1 MLTISNSEIASW
13 VRCHR
18 NWLLTYYYGL
28 VPADEIPYGN
38 RQLGSRVHTCLE
50 GRYGY
55 GLDSLTVM
63 MLLYNIEISK
73 HPEFEIELKAERAM
87 AEAMLTGYEEWLA
100 ESGEDADLEVVATE
114 TDLQVPLPGVGGVM
128 LRARMDQVYRSL
140 SDGVLGFMDYK
151 TGSFERHESL
161 ALDPQMKFYSLM
173 QFLATQGEPVP
184 GMELRTDVPVIN
196 GGKLTTLRRVKR
208 TAAAKPPFYQRDD
221 FRFTIDQLSAHLLK
235 VQKVAGEIVQARD
248 QLNSVSAVA
257 GIDMTVF
264 NTVQRRDLYPTPILG
279 NCEWWCPFSAGPC
292 VMMDDGSDWVG
303 ALFQSGKYVQ
313 ADPYEYYRSDALR
326 TIREELARL

>member
-1 MLTISNSEIASW
+1 MLTISNSEIYAW
-13 VRCHR
+13 TRCRR

-28 VPADEIPYGN
+28 VPADEIPHGN

-63 MLLYNIEISK
+63 MLLYNVEISK
-73 HPEFEIELKAERAM
+73 HPEFEAELKEERAM

-114 TDLQVPLPGVGGVM
+114 TDLQVPLPGVDGVM
-128 LRARMDQVYRSL
+128 LRARMDQVYRKASN
-140 SDGVLGFMDYK
+140 STLGFMDYK
-151 TGSFERHESL
+151 TGGFERHESL
-161 ALDPQMKFYSLM
+161 ALDPQMKFYSLL
-173 QFLATQGEPVP
+173 QFLSTQGQPVP
-184 GMELRTDVPVIN
+184 GMTLRDDVPLVN
-196 GGKLTTLRRVKR
+196 GGLITTLKRVKR
-208 TAAAKPPFYQRDD
+208 TARAAPPFYKRDE
-221 FRFTIDQLSAHLLK
+221 FRFTIEQLSAHLLK
-235 VQKVAGEIVQARD
+235 VQSVCAEITQARD
-248 QLNSVSAVA
+248 SLNGTQTAFP
-257 GIDMTVF
+257 GDMTVF
-264 NTVQRRDLYPTPILG
+264 NAAQRGTMYPTPILG

-303 ALFQSGKYVQ
+303 ALFQSGRYIQ
-313 ADPYEYYRSDALR
+313 ADPYEYYRTDALR